1 MSNAA
6 KRRAQRGFTMG
17 EILVSLVVFVIAVV
31 GLVAMESRG
40 IEAQRGSMETREA
53 ERIAQE
59 TMAELLATSF
69 AELVEF
75 DFAGNPNPGIPYD
88 DTQLGTWTLRDYGEV
103 PNATGERAP
112 GQRADFYWV
121 GRAVGRWPSNGAGT
135 PVAITLDVFVLWID
149 YTNPAMPPPA
159 GIDVGDLNPNFLDP
173 ASPDYQPWVRGVR
186 LRTVRVDDSRGEPLG
201 QGGGNP

>member
-1 MSNAA
+1 M
-6 KRRAQRGFTMG
+6 RTQAQRRTQAGFTMG

-75 DFAGNPNPGIPYD
+75 DFAANPNPGIPYD
-88 DTQLGTWTLRDYGEV
+88 DMTLGTWTLRDYGEV

-112 GQRADFYWV
+112 GQRSDFYWV
-121 GRAVGRWPSNGAGT
+121 GRAVGRWPINGAGT
-135 PVAITLDVFVLWID
+135 PVAVTIDVFVLWID
-149 YTNPAMPPPA
+149 FTNPAMPPPA
-159 GIDVGDLNPNFLDP
+159 NVDVGDLNPNFLDP

-201 QGGGNP
+201 GNP